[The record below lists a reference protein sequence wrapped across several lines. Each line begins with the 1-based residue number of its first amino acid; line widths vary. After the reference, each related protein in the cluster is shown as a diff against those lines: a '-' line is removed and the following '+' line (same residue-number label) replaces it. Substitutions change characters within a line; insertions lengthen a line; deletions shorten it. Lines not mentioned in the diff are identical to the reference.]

1 LWHSRN
7 ISSNKAIKFVENKVM
22 ETIVVQPSNDEELKL
37 LKEFLQKSRIKN
49 RVLNE
54 EDKEDLVLGLMM
66 QETDYSDIIDTNEF
80 IKQLQGK

>member
-1 LWHSRN
+1 
-7 ISSNKAIKFVENKVM
+7 M
-22 ETIVVQPSNDEELKL
+22 

-54 EDKEDLVLGLMM
+54 EDKEDLVLGLIM
-66 QETDYSDIIDTNEF
+66 QETDYKDTIDTNEF

>member
-1 LWHSRN
+1 
-7 ISSNKAIKFVENKVM
+7 M
-22 ETIVVQPSNDEELKL
+22 ETIVVQPSNDEELKQ
-37 LKEFLQKSRIKN
+37 LKEFLEKSRIKN

-66 QETDYSDIIDTNEF
+66 QETDYNDTIDANAF

>member
-1 LWHSRN
+1 LQHSRN
-7 ISSNKAIKFVENKVM
+7 ISSSKAIKFVENKVM

-37 LKEFLQKSRIKN
+37 LKEFLQKSCIKN